1 MQIGGR
7 TFYQLQ
13 LLIVVFGAVA
23 AASVHGLRN
32 VGPEGTYKSVGI
44 YKTTYR
50 YLSYGVKS
58 IGIIFSYTTVA
69 IYIIY
74 SLDDEIRLQFQ
85 ISVIIC
91 YNNIYV

>member
-32 VGPEGTYKSVGI
+32 VGPEGPCDPGELVFVGFCNLCLCNSQRMPNQLCAKSWCRVQ
-44 YKTTYR
+44 TPLPPR
-50 YLSYGVKS
+50 NS
-58 IGIIFSYTTVA
+58 IL
-69 IYIIY
+69 Y
-74 SLDDEIRLQFQ
+74 SITNKPFT
-85 ISVIIC
+85 
-91 YNNIYV
+91 